1 MSYTEAFNCEP
12 WTLMRVSV
20 KYVDIIIMEREK
32 ERKKSPPEN
41 RGKGKG
47 LLWVCLIRFIFISWT
62 YRICCNKTIPVFFI
76 PMIRSYYIFD
86 KLLACYG
93 FCPVHPPPPTTTT
106 LTLNLCFSAPC
117 GQI

>member
-41 RGKGKG
+41 RGQGKD
-47 LLWVCLIRFIFISWT
+47 LLWVCLIRFICKSWT
-62 YRICCNKTIPVFFI
+62 YRICCKKTSLSHSDDKVVL
-76 PMIRSYYIFD
+76 YI
-86 KLLACYG
+86 LSLY
-93 FCPVHPPPPTTTT
+93 
-106 LTLNLCFSAPC
+106 
-117 GQI
+117 

>member
-41 RGKGKG
+41 RGQGKD
-47 LLWVCLIRFIFISWT
+47 LLHST
-62 YRICCNKTIPVFFI
+62 
-76 PMIRSYYIFD
+76 
-86 KLLACYG
+86 YG
-93 FCPVHPPPPTTTT
+93 FV
-106 LTLNLCFSAPC
+106 
-117 GQI
+117 